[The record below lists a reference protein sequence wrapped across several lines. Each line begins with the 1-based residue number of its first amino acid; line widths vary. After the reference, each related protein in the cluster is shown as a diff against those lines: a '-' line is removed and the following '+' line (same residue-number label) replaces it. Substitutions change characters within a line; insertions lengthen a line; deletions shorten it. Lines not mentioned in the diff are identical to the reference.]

1 MKKMQIVK
9 WVMKPEDTAAVLAAL
24 PELAEKSR
32 AEKGNVSYSVFQAV
46 EDPNVLMLYE
56 CYASQEA
63 LEAHRQSEHYE
74 RIVVNQIRPRLAVRE
89 VMEVTQIL

>member
-9 WVMKPEDTAAVLAAL
+9 WVMKQEEAGAVLAML

-46 EDPNVLMLYE
+46 DDPNVLILYE
-56 CYASQEA
+56 CYANQEA
-63 LEAHRQSEHYE
+63 LEAHRRAEHYE
-74 RIVVNQIRPRLAVRE
+74 RIAVNQIRPRLAARE
-89 VMEVTQIL
+89 VMEVTEIL